1 MAIRMTVNDFMLEVT
16 RLDKEIRGLVKAPVL
31 HINST
36 FISEYRALKEKR
48 RGYVQAIQAYQ
59 P

>member
-16 RLDKEIRGLVKAPVL
+16 RIDKEIRELVKAPVL
-31 HINST
+31 RINST
-36 FISEYRALKEKR
+36 LISQYRALKEKR

>member
-1 MAIRMTVNDFMLEVT
+1 VAIRMTVNDFMLEVT
-16 RLDKEIRGLVKAPVL
+16 RIDKELRELVKGPVL
-31 HINST
+31 RINST
-36 FISEYRALKEKR
+36 LISQYRDLKEKR

>member
-1 MAIRMTVNDFMLEVT
+1 MTVNDFMLEAT
-16 RLDKEIRGLVKAPVL
+16 RIDKELRELVKGPVL
-31 HINST
+31 RINST
-36 FISEYRALKEKR
+36 LISQYRDLKEKR

>member
-16 RLDKEIRGLVKAPVL
+16 RIDKELRELVKGPVL
-31 HINST
+31 RINST
-36 FISEYRALKEKR
+36 LVSQYRGLKEKR
-48 RGYVQAIQAYQ
+48 RGYVQAIQSYK

>member
-16 RLDKEIRGLVKAPVL
+16 RIDKELRALVRDPVL
-31 HINST
+31 RISST